1 MRLINLLS
9 LMEKG
14 DMPMA
19 ILYRGVYFEYDAVA
33 GDYISNACTYLI
45 QDYVRTN
52 TLSDEVQETSKLRT
66 QNVIPIEHLEPDA
79 IDFGGHKCYDK
90 ESLANKIDELVD
102 VINEMRCIK

>member
-1 MRLINLLS
+1 MKMINLLS
-9 LMEKG
+9 LMEKC

-19 ILYRGVYFEYDAVA
+19 ILYRGIYFEYDAVA
-33 GDYISNACTYLI
+33 GDYISNACKYLI

-66 QNVIPIEHLEPDA
+66 KNVIPIKHLEPDDV
-79 IDFGGHKCYDK
+79 DFGGQKYYDK

-102 VINEMRCIK
+102 VINEMR